1 MQLSVSRQIHPA
13 SKQHTE
19 IFTDGRRVVYLCSTP
34 CLALG
39 SFGVSVSHSVPELL
53 FWRVLQAAGSS
64 AGVSTGIAIIG
75 DIYKLE
81 ERGTAMGITFGV
93 RHSIPPHRARGSN
106 AEYILSIG
114 SSDRTSGRPINRRN
128 CHGVRLTDPPS

>member
-1 MQLSVSRQIHPA
+1 M
-13 SKQHTE
+13 
-19 IFTDGRRVVYLCSTP
+19 P

-93 RHSIPPHRARGSN
+93 RHYIPPYRARGSN
-106 AEYILSIG
+106 AEEYFI
-114 SSDRTSGRPINRRN
+114 
-128 CHGVRLTDPPS
+128 HRLF